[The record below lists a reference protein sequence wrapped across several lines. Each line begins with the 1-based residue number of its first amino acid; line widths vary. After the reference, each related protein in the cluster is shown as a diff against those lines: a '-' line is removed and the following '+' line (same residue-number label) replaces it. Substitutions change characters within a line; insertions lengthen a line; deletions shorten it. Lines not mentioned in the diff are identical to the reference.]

1 MNLFL
6 LVKSLK
12 IKIEQ
17 SMFYIYNN
25 FFKYFSFVKKIKIKY
40 FIRYLKEV
48 IIIKPNT
55 RKTSIIHI
63 KIF

>member
-1 MNLFL
+1 
-6 LVKSLK
+6 
-12 IKIEQ
+12 
-17 SMFYIYNN
+17 MFYIYNN